1 MCGED
6 NECSVPSGY
15 VQQLD
20 TQPLRWRYVQRARK
34 RTATATG
41 AATEAAGGALTEALV
56 RATTGAAALVGRA
69 SGSVVTGATPLGD
82 PSAETAT
89 ETTDASVRQRD
100 TQPLRLSYVQRA
112 RKRAATTTGEATV
125 ALAETTTE
133 AAALVGSAS
142 GRVVTAAVETATA
155 TIEAAVGA
163 TAVLTGNDSA
173 GAAAK
178 VTLIA
183 GQLGRLQAKNF
194 KRRMNKLKVVSCP
207 ST

>member
-1 MCGED
+1 MCGDD

-15 VQQLD
+15 VKQLD
-20 TQPLRWRYVQRARK
+20 TQPLRWRYAQGARK

-41 AATEAAGGALTEALV
+41 AATEAARGAVTEALV

-69 SGSVVTGATPLGD
+69 SGSVVTGATTLGD
-82 PSAETAT
+82 PSAGTAM
-89 ETTDASVRQRD
+89 EATDASVRQRD
-100 TQPLRLSYVQRA
+100 TQPLRLRYVQRA

-125 ALAETTTE
+125 ALAEATTR
-133 AAALVGSAS
+133 AAVGSAL

-155 TIEAAVGA
+155 TTEAAVGA
-163 TAVLTGNDSA
+163 TAVLIGNDSA

-178 VTLIA
+178 VTPIA

-194 KRRMNKLKVVSCP
+194 KRRMNKLKVLSYP
-207 ST
+207 SI